1 MQQNS
6 LAPGLP
12 LGPAYWRQANAQLK
26 SIRMLA
32 LAGLV
37 SAMIIVLKGMPV
49 LLIGT
54 TLKIQFTFL
63 VISVGCYVYGPT
75 MGILVGMVTDTLG
88 FLASNFGDPYFPG
101 YMITAM
107 LSGLIY
113 GLFLFRQRLTILRLI
128 ILRLVINYGIN
139 VLLGSVWKAMLF
151 GKGYYYY
158 FTTGL
163 VKNTLM
169 LPVEIILTV
178 AVFRLLL
185 PTLRRSGLVPS
196 TGNEK
201 GRIPWF

>member
-88 FLASNFGDPYFPG
+88 FLVSNFGDPYFPG

-169 LPVEIILTV
+169 LPVEVILTV

>member
-1 MQQNS
+1 
-6 LAPGLP
+6 
-12 LGPAYWRQANAQLK
+12 
-26 SIRMLA
+26 
-32 LAGLV
+32 
-37 SAMIIVLKGMPV
+37 
-49 LLIGT
+49 
-54 TLKIQFTFL
+54 
-63 VISVGCYVYGPT
+63 
-75 MGILVGMVTDTLG
+75 MVTDTLG
-88 FLASNFGDPYFPG
+88 FLVSNFGDPYFPG

-113 GLFLFRQRLTILRLI
+113 GLFLFRQRLTILRLV

-185 PTLRRSGLVPS
+185 PTLRRSGLVPP